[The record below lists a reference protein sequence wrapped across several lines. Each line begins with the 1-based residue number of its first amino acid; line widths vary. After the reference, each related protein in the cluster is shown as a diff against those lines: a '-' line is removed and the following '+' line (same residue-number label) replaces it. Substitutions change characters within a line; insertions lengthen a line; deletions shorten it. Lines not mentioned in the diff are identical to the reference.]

1 MNPTTDDLAQAGTAR
16 RQRSRALPVR
26 SRKAIDRLDMLLC
39 GAVRT
44 GLWLWVSMLVILTVW
59 VVISS
64 LKTSGEVFTKPF
76 GLPKTP
82 QWRNYQLA
90 WSVSGFGEAAF
101 SSVVVVAAAA
111 FLMMAIATPASYVL
125 ARVDW
130 GLLLV
135 FMLMFIDLR
144 LVAQLGVV
152 RQALDALALS
162 TPMHLYWAG
171 IGVSQIISNVPA
183 AILLAEYS
191 HDWPMIAFAV
201 SVGGFGTLIGSLAN
215 LIALR
220 MLGDRRAWW
229 VFQAYSMPF
238 LLAAAGIVYAWL
250 MWLR

>member
-1 MNPTTDDLAQAGTAR
+1 MAWQRTEKRSFFPWER
-16 RQRSRALPVR
+16 RGGLIRRLGLYRLGPLLVAL
-26 SRKAIDRLDMLLC
+26 
-39 GAVRT
+39 
-44 GLWLWVSMLVILTVW
+44 
-59 VVISS
+59 
-64 LKTSGEVFTKPF
+64 
-76 GLPKTP
+76 
-82 QWRNYQLA
+82 
-90 WSVSGFGEAAF
+90 
-101 SSVVVVAAAA
+101 
-111 FLMMAIATPASYVL
+111 
-125 ARVDW
+125 
-130 GLLLV
+130 GLLGLLALIV
-135 FMLMFIDLR
+135 VREREQSGIRRTRAVLLD
-144 LVAQLGVV
+144 V

-162 TPMHLYWAG
+162 NPMHLYWAG

-229 VFQAYSMPF
+229 VFHAYSMPF